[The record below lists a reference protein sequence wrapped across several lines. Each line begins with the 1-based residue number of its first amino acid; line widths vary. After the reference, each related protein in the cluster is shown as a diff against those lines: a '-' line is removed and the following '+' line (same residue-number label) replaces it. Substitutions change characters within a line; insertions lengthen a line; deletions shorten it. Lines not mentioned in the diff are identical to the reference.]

1 MDVLQELQQKM
12 TQDTIE
18 GRIAA
23 ELHDITKQFQEG
35 ILTKEDYV
43 ILLEDIEMI
52 EQAND
57 IADDEVLS
65 RWLTETVKVL
75 IAVV

>member
-23 ELHDITKQFQEG
+23 ELHDVTQQYQEG

-43 ILLEDIEMI
+43 TLLQDIEMI

>member
-23 ELHDITKQFQEG
+23 ELHDVTQQYQEG
-35 ILTKEDYV
+35 ILTKEDY
-43 ILLEDIEMI
+43 ITLLQDIEMI

-57 IADDEVLS
+57 LADDEVLS

>member
-12 TQDTIE
+12 AQDTIE

-23 ELHDITKQFQEG
+23 ELHDVTQQYQEG

-43 ILLEDIEMI
+43 TLLQDIEMI

-75 IAVV
+75 IAVI

>member
-23 ELHDITKQFQEG
+23 ELHDVTQQYQEG
-35 ILTKEDYV
+35 ILTKEDY
-43 ILLEDIEMI
+43 ITLLQDIEMI